1 MSLVGKT
8 FEADIEVL
16 AISGIG
22 LTQNAN
28 AKHKWMLGPLTLP
41 DFYNRTMEHDSDP
54 AKEWDPANFVPDLVV
69 ISLGGNDYN
78 H

>member
-1 MSLVGKT
+1 MGNDLDA
-8 FEADIEVL
+8 EIDIM
-16 AISGIG
+16 AIAGIG

-28 AKHKWMLGPLTLP
+28 AREKWQMGKLTLP
-41 DFYNRTMEHDSDP
+41 DYFNRTMETDEKHL
-54 AKEWDPANFVPDLVV
+54 WDREKNVPDLVV